1 MRKPQRPSVKIC
13 DLRLIRLIHPWQSV
27 RENMP
32 SIPVYNPQGE
42 KTGELAVSQAVFGVK
57 AKPALLH
64 QVVVALQAAM
74 RPHVAD
80 TKTRGEVRGGGKKPW
95 KQKGT
100 GRARV
105 GSIRSPLWRKGGV
118 IFGPKSIQN
127 FEKKVNKKVRK
138 AAFCMALSDK
148 AADGR
153 IIALEPFAFEAAK
166 TKFAHGF
173 LKKLPLHGKREI
185 VVYGNRD
192 EATVRA
198 FRNIPSVALSHV
210 DTVNTRDVLKAGA
223 VITSKEAVAALEKRY
238 AAGK

>member
-1 MRKPQRPSVKIC
+1 
-13 DLRLIRLIHPWQSV
+13 
-27 RENMP
+27 MP
-32 SIPVYNPQGE
+32 LIPVYNPQGE
-42 KTGELAVSQAVFGVK
+42 KTGELEASAAVFGVK
-57 AKPALLH
+57 SKPALLH
-64 QVVVALQAAM
+64 QVAVALQAAM

-148 AADGR
+148 VADGK
-153 IIALEPFAFEAAK
+153 IAVMEPFAFGEEK
-166 TKFAHGF
+166 TKHASLF
-173 LKKLPLHGKREI
+173 LKKIPAHGRREV
-185 VVYGNRD
+185 VVYGKGD
-192 EATVRA
+192 EGVVRA
-198 FRNIPSVALSHV
+198 MRNIPSVELAHV
-210 DTVNTRDVLKAGA
+210 DKVNTLDLLRTGA
-223 VITSKEAVAALEKRY
+223 VITSKSVIANLAERY
-238 AAGK
+238 ARL